1 MTSASEKTD
10 SLSQQCDKL
19 SEIATNLDKTVSDAI
34 ANASNEMKTV
44 LNSIKQ
50 NIEETMST
58 VINDTNE
65 WKQLK
70 ANLDKTDMKGM
81 VRLNV
86 GGRKFTTSVETLTV
100 EKDTFFTAL
109 LSKQF
114 QPTKDDEDYI
124 FIDEDGDIFAEILIY
139 MRNPARYII
148 SDEKLRQRVINDAEK
163 YKLTKLLELIGF
175 FPKSTLLN
183 HEQQHIVNGF
193 YGQKDQVWS
202 LIYKATRDGF
212 ESTVFH
218 NRANNQGP
226 TMTIIR
232 STGGYIFGGYASQ
245 PWASAG
251 NYTNAANSF
260 LFLVTNASGSPPTK
274 FLYNNNGNAFYNNE
288 NYGPTFGGGPD
299 LCIVNASNTNN
310 STCSLGSSYPNSL
323 NLGANTF
330 TGSKTFL
337 VADIE
342 VFKLT

>member
-70 ANLDKTDMKGM
+70 ANLAKTDMKGM
-81 VRLNV
+81 VLLNV

-183 HEQQHIVNGF
+183 HEQQQIVNEF
-193 YGQKDQVWS
+193 YGKKDQVWS

-218 NRANNQGP
+218 NHGHRLEITQ
-226 TMTIIR
+226 MLQIH
-232 STGGYIFGGYASQ
+232 F
-245 PWASAG
+245 
-251 NYTNAANSF
+251 
-260 LFLVTNASGSPPTK
+260 
-274 FLYNNNGNAFYNNE
+274 
-288 NYGPTFGGGPD
+288 
-299 LCIVNASNTNN
+299 
-310 STCSLGSSYPNSL
+310 CSL
-323 NLGANTF
+323 
-330 TGSKTFL
+330 
-337 VADIE
+337 
-342 VFKLT
+342 